1 MRGNRVLVLLRGI
14 NVGGK
19 HPLPMP
25 ELRALFAELGCDNVD
40 TYLQS
45 GNLVCTAH
53 PSLTAA
59 AIAEALAER
68 FGFPVPVVLRTA
80 VELTSCIRNNP
91 FSAAGIDSLHVV
103 FFAEPPNTATVQ
115 VLERKCIGKEQLAVH
130 GRELFLYL
138 PHGFGRSKLGLA
150 CTAPSLVGSPTVR
163 NWKTVLQVQQMF

>member
-1 MRGNRVLVLLRGI
+1 MRGNRIAVLLRGV

-19 HPLPMP
+19 HPMPMP
-25 ELRALFAELGCDNVD
+25 ELRALFSELGCDDID

-59 AIAEALAER
+59 AMAEALAEH
-68 FGFPVPVVLRTA
+68 FDFPVPVVLRTA
-80 VELTSCIRNNP
+80 AELTSCVRDNP
-91 FSAAGIDSLHVV
+91 FSMAGADSLHVV
-103 FFAEPPNTATVQ
+103 FFAEPPNAATMQ
-115 VLERKCIGKEQLAVH
+115 LLERKCIGKEQLAAH

-138 PHGFGRSKLGLA
+138 PHGFGRSKLGMA
-150 CTAPSLVGSPTVR
+150 CTAPSLAGSSTVR